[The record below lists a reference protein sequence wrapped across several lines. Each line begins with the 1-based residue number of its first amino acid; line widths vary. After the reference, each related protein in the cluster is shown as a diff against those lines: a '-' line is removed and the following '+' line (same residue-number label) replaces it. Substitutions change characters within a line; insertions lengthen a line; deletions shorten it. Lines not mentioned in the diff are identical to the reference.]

1 MDMTQPNSAVGLEN
15 AIEIIAL
22 RAALARAGGTLVPS
36 PCISLCRMDASS
48 GLCKGCWRTLDE
60 ICQWGGASLEA
71 KRQVWSLIEQ
81 RLEDRVT

>member
-1 MDMTQPNSAVGLEN
+1 MTQTNPAVGLEN
-15 AIEIIAL
+15 AIEIVAA
-22 RAALARAGGTLVPS
+22 RAALARSGGTLVSS
-36 PCISLCRMDASS
+36 PCISVCRMNAAS
-48 GLCKGCWRTLDE
+48 GLCVGCWRTLDE